1 MLFHLYKTLA
11 DADYSLVAESRSLVA
26 QGTGEGKG
34 ELQWG
39 MVASQGIHISNSSS
53 FLLNVCFF
61 NVSYIAIKLFLKK

>member
-39 MVASQGIHISNSSS
+39 NGGFTGYTH
-53 FLLNVCFF
+53 
-61 NVSYIAIKLFLKK
+61 IKLIKFSIKCVFF